1 MFSLID
7 KVTHLIKETV
17 HLRIR
22 HGTKYKHTINTQGQK
37 RQNKQT
43 KTPLRGEGETVRQQ
57 ERERTQYNS
66 RESNKI
72 QNKCG
77 S

>member
-37 RQNKQT
+37 KTKQT
-43 KTPLRGEGETVRQQ
+43 NKNPTQRGGRDSKTAR
-57 ERERTQYNS
+57 ERENT
-66 RESNKI
+66 I
-72 QNKCG
+72 QQ
-77 S
+77 